1 MILIHLIL
9 QRKMHFAIPF
19 VMKSMGRLNE
29 LFIAQVCNNETLFFS
44 VGWDVE
50 EEAKGHMV
58 CCTYEELKAKI
69 PFVPDLGDDVDL
81 DTDIT
86 EP

>member
-1 MILIHLIL
+1 MRHY
-9 QRKMHFAIPF
+9 
-19 VMKSMGRLNE
+19 S
-29 LFIAQVCNNETLFFS
+29 FS

-58 CCTYEELKAKI
+58 CCTFEEMKAKI

>member
-1 MILIHLIL
+1 
-9 QRKMHFAIPF
+9 MHA
-19 VMKSMGRLNE
+19 VMRHY
-29 LFIAQVCNNETLFFS
+29 FFS

>member
-1 MILIHLIL
+1 MNYSLLWY
-9 QRKMHFAIPF
+9 A
-19 VMKSMGRLNE
+19 VMRHQS
-29 LFIAQVCNNETLFFS
+29 FS